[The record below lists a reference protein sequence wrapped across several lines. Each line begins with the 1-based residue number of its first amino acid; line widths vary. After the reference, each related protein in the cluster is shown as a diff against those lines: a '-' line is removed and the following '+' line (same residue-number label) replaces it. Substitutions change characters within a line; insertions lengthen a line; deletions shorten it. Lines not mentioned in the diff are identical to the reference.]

1 MDLLAQKIH
10 RLTRYDISK
19 VTNTAKGEDCQ
30 IRLPDCCH
38 DPETTVFAH
47 LSSKRL
53 IGGGT
58 ATKGKPIGSYAC
70 HRCHDVIDGRVRT
83 DFDPEW
89 VWQLELEGCI
99 RTMSMLFDKGVLI
112 VK

>member
-1 MDLLAQKIH
+1 MLAQKIH